1 MRNQTVRQA
10 GFTLIELVV
19 IVGII
24 TVLILVA
31 MPAVMNVN
39 ANQRIKTDARSVA
52 DLLMLARGEAIR
64 TGTQHVVYLG
74 TDPAAVQPTDGNG
87 NAVRMS
93 VISDDDGDC
102 RIDAGE
108 AIEWIAGETGVSL
121 GVTNASSDAPNDT
134 GPGSHSTG
142 ATFTDPSP
150 TARDWLLF
158 RADGIPAVFTAGGGD
173 CGTQGATGTGGGA
186 IYLTNGDRDYAV
198 TLSPIGGIRLHAWQ
212 EGANQWTQ

>member
-1 MRNQTVRQA
+1 MQNKAGRKG

-19 IVGII
+19 VVGI
-24 TVLILVA
+24 VAALILVA
-31 MPAVMNVN
+31 MPAVLNVN
-39 ANQRIKTDARSVA
+39 ASQRIKADARSVA

-74 TDPAAVQPTDGNG
+74 ADPAAVQPTDGSG
-87 NAVRMS
+87 DAVRMA

-102 RIDAGE
+102 RIDGGE
-108 AIEWIAGETGVSL
+108 AIEWIAAEDGVVT

-134 GPGSHSTG
+134 GAGNRSTG
-142 ATFTDPSP
+142 STFTDTGA

-158 RADGIPAVFTAGGGD
+158 RPDGIPVVFTGATD
-173 CGTQGATGTGGGA
+173 CGAQTATGSGGGA

-198 TLSPIGGIRLHAWQ
+198 TLSPIGGIRVHAWQ
-212 EGANQWTQ
+212 QGANQWTN